1 MFRRVR
7 EIVDPAGERLRVS
20 VDMLAGRAVTII
32 DLPSRGKA
40 PPIVLSAYG
49 TELLGGYIM
58 SARLALPHGL
68 PDEHVAGGCATRF
81 ELVREP
87 LPSIRITQNGC
98 ASGVEIAHPFWDKLY
113 AELCMVIAHSR
124 QLGAQASISIH

>member
-7 EIVDPAGERLRVS
+7 EIVDPSGDRLRVS
-20 VDMLAGRAVTII
+20 VGTLAGRAVTII
-32 DLPSRGKA
+32 DLPTRGTASR
-40 PPIVLSAYG
+40 IVLDAYG

-68 PDEHVAGGCATRF
+68 PDEQVAGDCHTRF

-87 LPSIRITQNGC
+87 ASTIRITQNGC
-98 ASGVEIAHPFWDKLY
+98 AAGVEIAQPFWDKLY
-113 AELCMVIAHSR
+113 AELCMVVAHARELGR
-124 QLGAQASISIH
+124 QVSVSIH

>member
-7 EIVDPAGERLRVS
+7 EIVDPEGKRLRVS
-20 VDMLAGRAVTII
+20 VDRLAGRAVTII
-32 DLPSRGKA
+32 DLPSRGSA
-40 PPIVLSAYG
+40 PRVVLDAYG

-87 LPSIRITQNGC
+87 LPSIRITQKGC
-98 ASGVEIAHPFWDKLY
+98 AAGVEIAHPFWDKLY
-113 AELCMVIAHSR
+113 AELCMVIAHAR
-124 QLGAQASISIH
+124 QLGTEPSFSIH